1 MQRDWSKL
9 GAFRSC
15 LEFDEETER
24 EMLASFE
31 RVQGG
36 IVQILHESGEGNSPF
51 LHESGEG
58 NSPCM
63 IEETGPATW
72 CSRGLGLGVPDRHNH
87 TEDIAVRDL
96 A

>member
-36 IVQILHESGEGNSPF
+36 IVQILHESGEGNSP
-51 LHESGEG
+51 
-58 NSPCM
+58 CM